1 MFSGHLIEK
10 IEFRE
15 LIKKLSLNMWAFVM
29 VHPYC
34 QLDWTERCLIPQ

>member
-15 LIKKLSLNMWAFVM
+15 LIKKIIIKYAGFCDSSSILSA
-29 VHPYC
+29 
-34 QLDWTERCLIPQ
+34 